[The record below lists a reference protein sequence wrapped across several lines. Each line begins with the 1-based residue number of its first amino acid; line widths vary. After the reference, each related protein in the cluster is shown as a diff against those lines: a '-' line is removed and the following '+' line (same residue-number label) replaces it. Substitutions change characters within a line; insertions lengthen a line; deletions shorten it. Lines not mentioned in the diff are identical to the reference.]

1 MAYKILLVDD
11 DKDISE
17 TLGRRLA
24 QEGYEVVLAC
34 DGEEALVKVKE
45 DNPHIIVL
53 DIMLPKKD
61 GFAVLKEIRE
71 QFKDKWRP
79 VIMVSAKQE
88 LQSVKACYDLEAD
101 HYLTKPCTVEQVL
114 RGIKTMISLIPARL
128 QDNKQESKP

>member
-17 TLGRRLA
+17 TLKHRLI

-45 DNPHIIVL
+45 EDPQIIIL

-61 GFAVLKEIRE
+61 GYAVLKEIRE
-71 QFKDKWRP
+71 KFKDKWRP
-79 VIMVSAKQE
+79 VIMISAKQE
-88 LQSVKACYDLEAD
+88 LESVKACYDLEAD

-114 RGIKTMISLIPARL
+114 RGVKTMISLIPARL
-128 QDNKQESKP
+128 QDKKEESNS